1 VAGESLEKR
10 VQMLEQQMRPLSELP
25 ERVAS
30 LETQFLQFRTEVR
43 EEFSALRSEMRAG
56 EALLGEIRKVEA
68 SLRRE
73 IQAGDEETRRFMR
86 VLHEEVIARIAAIG
100 EGGRSLTL
108 RETYFPTGTR
118 RRSSSKKFNTKT
130 TW

>member
-1 VAGESLEKR
+1 VAGKSLEKR
-10 VQMLEQQMRPLSELP
+10 VEILEQQMRPLSELP

-56 EALLGEIRKVEA
+56 DEELLGEIRKVEV

-86 VLHEEVIARIAAIG
+86 VLHEDVIARIAAIG
-100 EGGRSLTL
+100 EGRS
-108 RETYFPTGTR
+108 
-118 RRSSSKKFNTKT
+118 
-130 TW
+130 